1 MGAYTIAHNAQ
12 NGQAQDAS
20 KDCGWSAYMT
30 DVRICPH
37 WTGTE
42 CDGDLPIEDGTTE

>member
-20 KDCGWSAYMT
+20 KDCGWIAHIGQAQNAMEIY
-30 DVRICPH
+30 P
-37 WTGTE
+37 
-42 CDGDLPIEDGTTE
+42 

>member
-12 NGQAQDAS
+12 NGQAQNAS

-30 DVRICPH
+30 DVRIAHIGQAQNAMEIYP
-37 WTGTE
+37 
-42 CDGDLPIEDGTTE
+42 